1 MLPYIRKEETMARYT
16 VKCLDA
22 DDLFPPMELRLLS
35 GDSMNIPDELGD
47 GYSVVLFYRG
57 YW

>member
-1 MLPYIRKEETMARYT
+1 MARYT
-16 VKCLDA
+16 AKCLDV
-22 DDLFPPMELRLLS
+22 DDLFPSMELRLLS